1 MKPAMT
7 REEWDRAL
15 CHSCQENALASTV
28 GMRED
33 LAAPGTPDCVAA
45 YNHATAAL
53 CLHNQPFGFH
63 REDVANIRDALI
75 FKYREPDDE
84 RNEQLESLADRI
96 EALLPPKIDV

>member
-7 REEWDRAL
+7 REEWDAGCAENGYDTFASRDDDGRIDTYDAVFL
-15 CHSCQENALASTV
+15 KPEDCHKV
-28 GMRED
+28 
-33 LAAPGTPDCVAA
+33 
-45 YNHATAAL
+45 AAL

-96 EALLPPKIDV
+96 EALLPPEDK